1 MSLKRRNSN
10 WEFSIHVNPDKGPNR
25 VCFDPTE
32 AQRFFR
38 KTLKSNRLKTEPLDK
53 VKHLAT
59 GLVWETE
66 DYEELN
72 EFICVLVDRVGVRQ
86 HG

>member
-1 MSLKRRNSN
+1 MSLKRKNAK

-25 VCFDPTE
+25 VCFDPSE

-38 KTLKSNRLKTEPLDK
+38 KVTRNNKLKLDPLAK
-53 VKHLAT
+53 VKHLPT

-66 DYEELN
+66 DAEELN
-72 EFICVLVDRVGVRQ
+72 EFICVLVDRVGVRR
-86 HG
+86 HV